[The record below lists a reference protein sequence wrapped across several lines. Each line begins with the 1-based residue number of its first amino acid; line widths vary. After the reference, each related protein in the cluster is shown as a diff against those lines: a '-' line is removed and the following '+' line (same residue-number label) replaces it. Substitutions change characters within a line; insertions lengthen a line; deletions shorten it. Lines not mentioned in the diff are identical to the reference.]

1 MSNDLRRKSA
11 EARELQRDLDAFEL
25 AGGSVTKIPVI
36 QSNRSGGSETWFD
49 TTSESFKASVQ
60 KGIARSNDVRRKA

>member
-11 EARELQRDLDAFEL
+11 EVRGLEKQLDQFEMNGGKIQRPGVVESD
-25 AGGSVTKIPVI
+25 
-36 QSNRSGGSETWFD
+36 RSGGSETWFD

-60 KGIARSNDVRRKA
+60 KGIAKSNDVRRKA